1 MALVK
6 VEPCVKNP
14 HPRVELEI
22 WWFFSTVLRLNP
34 HICIIYILYINIF
47 VFVYLF
53 IYLFIYL
60 VIYIY
65 IAIQRK
71 LDEFKSF
78 QIPVPQCQGFSAEEL
93 FRQPSVLLA
102 SSCFLAHSFTLTSTM
117 QRCNKGEGKTTGEF
131 LYLAN
136 KLMDFLTNKHGDFSA
151 NHQDGPWLVS

>member
-34 HICIIYILYINIF
+34 HMYNIHIIYKYICIC
-47 VFVYLF
+47 VF

-65 IAIQRK
+65 SHPKKIGWVQIISNPSSSVPRLFGRGTVQATICATRKFMLLGPFFHLDVNDATMQQRRR
-71 LDEFKSF
+71 ENNGG
-78 QIPVPQCQGFSAEEL
+78 IPVLSQQTNGF
-93 FRQPSVLLA
+93 FNQQTWW
-102 SSCFLAHSFTLTSTM
+102 F
-117 QRCNKGEGKTTGEF
+117 
-131 LYLAN
+131 
-136 KLMDFLTNKHGDFSA
+136 FSKSPRWA
-151 NHQDGPWLVS
+151 MVG